1 MCMGAY
7 QWYHSRMMIPH
18 GSQPG
23 ATHGTVACCMTSSM
37 SLSTLGQESCAH
49 RTGYHMMTLCTRWPM
64 ISSGPSARL
73 LVRPPAAAVGSP
85 GRPTSAP
92 SVAALVLKLP
102 RSDEDGVPALLP
114 GPQTAAPVGPAGD
127 AAAAAPLSRAKV
139 PPAGPPAPAAAR
151 PELAGWCTTLLSR
164 CNCDAACVAVPPAC
178 AGGPSPAM
186 GGGALVMEGS
196 GMRPK
201 SGMPSP
207 CPCPG
212 RGRATD
218 RLPGLETTP
227 GASERPP
234 LPPAAPSG

>member
-1 MCMGAY
+1 MGG
-7 QWYHSRMMIPH
+7 HSLGSKLHDELKQLHEKLVCTGARITPH
-18 GSQPG
+18 D
-23 ATHGTVACCMTSSM
+23 TW
-37 SLSTLGQESCAH
+37 
-49 RTGYHMMTLCTRWPM
+49 YHMMTLCTRCPM
-64 ISSGPSARL
+64 MSSGPSARL
-73 LVRPPAAAVGSP
+73 LVRPPATAAVASP

-92 SVAALVLKLP
+92 SAAALVLKLP

-114 GPQTAAPVGPAGD
+114 GPPPAAPAPTGGPTGD
-127 AAAAAPLSRAKV
+127 AAAAAPLSSAEA
-139 PPAGPPAPAAAR
+139 PPAGPPPAAAR

-164 CNCDAACVAVPPAC
+164 CNCGAECAPVPPAC
-178 AGGPSPAM
+178 AGGPST

-207 CPCPG
+207 CPGPG

-234 LPPAAPSG
+234 PPPAAPSE